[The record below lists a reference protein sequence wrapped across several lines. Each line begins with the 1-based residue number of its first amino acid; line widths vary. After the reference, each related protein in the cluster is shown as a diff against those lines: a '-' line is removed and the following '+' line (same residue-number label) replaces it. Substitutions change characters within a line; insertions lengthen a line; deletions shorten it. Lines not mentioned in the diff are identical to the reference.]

1 MNSRDD
7 CKTDVSLIA
16 VITYV
21 AYIFLVI
28 GACGLVTN
36 LYTNSLNPKQH
47 IVYIDPHTLQL
58 TIRNGKNTWTID

>member
-7 CKTDVSLIA
+7 YETDVSLIA
-16 VITYV
+16 VIAYV
-21 AYIFLVI
+21 TYIFLVI

>member
-7 CKTDVSLIA
+7 YETDVSLIA
-16 VITYV
+16 VIAYV

-28 GACGLVTN
+28 GACVLVTN

>member
-7 CKTDVSLIA
+7 YETDVSLIA
-16 VITYV
+16 VIAYV
-21 AYIFLVI
+21 AYIFLVM
-28 GACGLVTN
+28 GACGLITN

-47 IVYIDPHTLQL
+47 IVYIDPHTAQL

>member
-7 CKTDVSLIA
+7 YKTDASLIA

-28 GACGLVTN
+28 GACVFANN
-36 LYTNSLNPKQH
+36 LCKNSLNLKQH
-47 IVYIDPHTLQL
+47 SVYIDPHTAQL
-58 TIRNGKNTWTID
+58 TIRHGKDKWIID

>member
-7 CKTDVSLIA
+7 YETDDFLIA
-16 VITYV
+16 VIAYV

-47 IVYIDPHTLQL
+47 IVYINPHTAQL
-58 TIRNGKNTWTID
+58 TIRHGKDKWIIN